1 MENKRR
7 VFGWWILGLVIV
19 IGFSLLC
26 SSLPLQAQSGQYP
39 GFRVEGRFLYDRFG
53 NKVILYGVNKMVIFT
68 DRDGI
73 PAFPEIAKT
82 GANVVR
88 IVWLTEGSAEELDVA
103 ITNAINNQ
111 LIPLVDC
118 HDATGEWDD
127 MHVCVDYWVRPD
139 VLAVLKKHE
148 AYLLINIA
156 NEAGS
161 STVQDDKYRAAY
173 ELAVWRM
180 RAAGIHVPLI
190 IDSSRWGQDI
200 DGLQENG
207 PYLIQADPDHNLM
220 FSIHMWWPSS
230 LRGRGVT
237 QLVID
242 EIQESVDLNLPLIV
256 GEFAHKGPGCTC
268 CIPYQTII
276 EQCALN
282 EIGYLPWSWGPG
294 NSDCAEMDMTVDGTF
309 DTLHGW
315 GLEIVMTSTY
325 SIHNLAVRPEWIV
338 AATPVPLSTPTPTPT
353 PLSAPEGLISV
364 DRPVEVSS
372 VEKSDLSGENA
383 VDGRLNSRWASEYTD
398 PQSIT
403 IDLGEVR
410 DIARIVL
417 VWEAAYGKEYK
428 LQVSDDGATW
438 TDIIHET
445 AGDGGQDDHVVT
457 ARGRYVR
464 MEGLKRGTEWGYS
477 LWEFWV
483 FDRADVSLPE
493 PDTTSDVTTPADL
506 HPDLVVSEVSWI
518 EDPPVKD
525 EGVTFSAVVENQGDA
540 AVQDGFRCAFLV
552 DGELV
557 SWAEATA
564 PLAPGTEMILVANDG
579 PDGNPRWEPDAT
591 GPFVVLAWVDAPEG
605 DTSAGVSLEDDI
617 GRVEESDEHNN
628 MQTSYDYVRMF
639 KPVPTDTPTPTS
651 IATSTP
657 IPTSTLTPEPTATP
671 QPVVEEATA
680 TPETPEPSSP
690 TRTVALIVG
699 AVVFVIAVV
708 GVMLWRR
715 RR

>member
-1 MENKRR
+1 MNKGR
-7 VFGWWILGLVIV
+7 VFWKWGLVCMAVV
-19 IGFSLLC
+19 IGVLLL
-26 SSLPLQAQSGQYP
+26 SSLTPAIAQSNQYP
-39 GFRVEGRFLYDRFG
+39 GFRVEGRYLYDRFG
-53 NKVILYGVNKMVIFT
+53 NKVILYGVNKMVIYT

-88 IVWLTEGSAEELDVA
+88 IVWLTEGSPEELDVA
-103 ITNAINNQ
+103 ITNAVNNQ

-118 HDATGEWDD
+118 HDSTGEWDNLQ
-127 MHVCVDYWVRPD
+127 VCVDYWVRPD

-161 STVQDDKYRAAY
+161 SKVQDDKYRAGYA
-173 ELAVWRM
+173 LAIWRM

-207 PYLIQADPDHNLM
+207 PYLIQTDPDHNLM

-230 LRGRGVT
+230 QRGQGVT

-242 EIQESVDLNLPLIV
+242 EIKESVDLNLPLIV

-294 NSDCAEMDMTVDGTF
+294 NNDCAEMDMTEDGTF
-309 DTLHGW
+309 DTLHSW
-315 GLEIVMTSTY
+315 GLEVAITSTY
-325 SIHNLAVRPEWIV
+325 SIRNLAVRPEWIV
-338 AATPVPLSTPTPTPT
+338 TATPIPTPTSAPTPT
-353 PLSAPEGLISV
+353 PLPAPEGILSV
-364 DRPVEVSS
+364 GRPVEVSS
-372 VEKSDLSGENA
+372 VENKDLPGEKA
-383 VDGRLNSRWASEYTD
+383 VDGRLNSRWASAYTD
-398 PQSIT
+398 PQTIT
-403 IDLGEVR
+403 VDLGEVR

-428 LQVSDDGATW
+428 LQVSNDGATW
-438 TDIIHET
+438 TDLVHET
-445 AGDGGQDDHVVT
+445 AGDGGQDDHLVS

-477 LWEFWV
+477 LWEFWI
-483 FDRADVSLPE
+483 FDRADVPLPE
-493 PDTTSDVTTPADL
+493 PDETGDVTAPADL
-506 HPDLVVSEVSWI
+506 RPDFVVSKVSWI
-518 EDPPVKD
+518 EDPPLKD
-525 EGVTFSAVVENQGDA
+525 EGVTFRAVVENQGNA
-540 AVQDGFRCAFLV
+540 AVLGGFRCTFWV
-552 DGELV
+552 NDELV
-557 SWAEATA
+557 SWAETTY
-564 PLAPGTEMILVANDG
+564 PLSPGTEMTLIANDG
-579 PDGNPRWEPDAT
+579 PDGNALWEPDDT

-605 DTSAGVSLEDDI
+605 KALEGGP

-628 MQTSYDYVRMF
+628 MQTNSDYVRLF
-639 KPVPTDTPTPTS
+639 KPVPTDTPTPR
-651 IATSTP
+651 ATPTP
-657 IPTSTLTPEPTATP
+657 SSTATP
-671 QPVVEEATA
+671 QPIAEETTVA
-680 TPETPEPSSP
+680 PEAPEPSSP
-690 TRTVALIVG
+690 ARTVALISG
-699 AVVFVIAVV
+699 AVVFVIALV
-708 GVMLWRR
+708 GVLHWRR